1 MEMQIP
7 LMQDLDL
14 QGLRTMIRLDLN
26 VPIENGVIT
35 SAARIQAALP
45 TVEIALSKGATVILL
60 SHLGRPDPEALD
72 GSFSLEPVARKL
84 EELMGKPVC
93 FLADWIEGI
102 PDIND
107 KLILCENT
115 RYLKGEKTNDESL
128 SKQIANLCDVYVMDA
143 FGASHRQH
151 ASTFGV
157 VQYAEQACI
166 GPLLSRE
173 IEYLTKA
180 LSEPE
185 KPLVAIIGGA
195 KISSKLGVIE
205 SLSKTCDHII
215 VGGAIANTFLLAEG
229 KETGKSL
236 IEPEMVGPATRILNL
251 DGVNV
256 PIPIDVTVAKE
267 FSNEAIA
274 ETKSIEE
281 VENDDVILDI
291 GPETSIIYQDIINEA
306 KTIIWNGPVGVFEF
320 DQFSNGTRSLA
331 KAVEQNSGFK
341 IVGGGDTVAIV
352 EKYNIANSIS
362 YISTGGGAFLEFVK
376 NGTLPSIEVLK
387 SSNKV

>member
-1 MEMQIP
+1 
-7 LMQDLDL
+7 MQDLDL

-45 TVEIALSKGATVILL
+45 TIEIALSKGATVILL

-72 GSFSLEPVARKL
+72 GSCSLEPVARKL

-157 VQYAEQACI
+157 AQYAEQACI

-215 VGGAIANTFLLAEG
+215 VGGGIANTFLLAEG

-236 IEPEMVGPATRILNL
+236 IEPEMVEPATRILNL

-274 ETKSIEE
+274 ETKSVEEIEK
-281 VENDDVILDI
+281 DDVIMDI
-291 GPETSIIYQDIINEA
+291 GPETAIIYKDIINKA

-320 DQFSNGTRSLA
+320 DQFSNGTRSIA
-331 KAVEQNSGFK
+331 KAVEKNSGFK
-341 IVGGGDTVAIV
+341 IVGGGDTVAVV
-352 EKYNIANSIS
+352 EKYNIADSIS
-362 YISTGGGAFLEFVK
+362 YISTGGGAFLEFLK
-376 NGTLPSIEVLK
+376 NRTLPSVEVLK
-387 SSNKV
+387 NRNKV

>member
-26 VPIENGVIT
+26 VPIEKGFIT
-35 SAARIQAALP
+35 SEARIHAALP
-45 TVEIALSKGATVILL
+45 TIEIALSKGAQVIHL
-60 SHLGRPDPEALD
+60 SHLGRPNPEALD
-72 GSFSLEPVARKL
+72 GSFSLEPVAKKL
-84 EELMGKPVC
+84 EELMGKPVR
-93 FLADWIEGI
+93 FLPNWIEVF
-102 PDIND
+102 PDIID
-107 KLILCENT
+107 ELIVCENT

-143 FGASHRQH
+143 FGVSHRQH
-151 ASTFGV
+151 ASTFGAI
-157 VQYAEQACI
+157 QYAKQACI
-166 GPLLSRE
+166 GPLLSKE

-195 KISSKLGVIE
+195 KVSSKLGVIE
-205 SLSKTCDHII
+205 SLSRTCDHII
-215 VGGAIANTFLLAEG
+215 VGGGIANTFLFADG
-229 KETGKSL
+229 KETGKS
-236 IEPEMVGPATRILNL
+236 IVEPEMVELATRILNL

-256 PIPIDVTVAKE
+256 PMPIDVMVAKE
-267 FSNEAIA
+267 LSNEAIA

-281 VENDDVILDI
+281 IESDDVIMDI
-291 GPETSIIYQDIINEA
+291 GPETAIIYKDIINEA
-306 KTIIWNGPVGVFEF
+306 KTIIWNGPLGVFEF
-320 DQFSNGTRSLA
+320 DQFSKGTKSLA

-341 IVGGGDTVAIV
+341 IVGGGDTVAVV
-352 EKYNIANSIS
+352 EKYNIADSIS

-387 SSNKV
+387 S

>member
-26 VPIENGVIT
+26 VPIEKGVIT
-35 SAARIQAALP
+35 SEARIHAALP
-45 TVEIALSKGATVILL
+45 TIEVALSKGAQVILL
-60 SHLGRPDPEALD
+60 SHLGRPNPEELD
-72 GSFSLEPVARKL
+72 GSFSLEPVAKKL
-84 EELMGKPVC
+84 EELMGRPVS
-93 FLADWIEGI
+93 FLADWIEVI
-102 PDIND
+102 PDITD
-107 KLILCENT
+107 ALIVCENT

-151 ASTFGV
+151 ASTFGA
-157 VQYAEQACI
+157 VQYAKQACI
-166 GPLLSRE
+166 GPLLSKE

-195 KISSKLGVIE
+195 KVSSKLGAIE

-215 VGGAIANTFLLAEG
+215 VGGGIANTFLLANG

-236 IEPEMVGPATRILNL
+236 VEPEMVESATRILNL

-256 PIPIDVTVAKE
+256 PMPIDVMVAKE

-274 ETKSIEE
+274 ETKSIERIE
-281 VENDDVILDI
+281 SDDVILDI
-291 GPETSIIYQDIINEA
+291 GPETAIIYKDIINKA

-320 DQFSNGTRSLA
+320 DQFSNGTQSLA
-331 KAVEQNSGFK
+331 KAIEQNSGIK
-341 IVGGGDTVAIV
+341 IVGGGDTVAVV

>member
-1 MEMQIP
+1 MNMQIP
-7 LMQDLDL
+7 RMQDLDL

-45 TVEIALSKGATVILL
+45 TIEIALSKGATVILL
-60 SHLGRPDPEALD
+60 SHLGRPDPEALE
-72 GSFSLEPVARKL
+72 GSCSLEPVARKL

-274 ETKSIEE
+274 ETKSVEEIEK
-281 VENDDVILDI
+281 DDVILDI
-291 GPETSIIYQDIINEA
+291 GPETAIIYKDIINKA
-306 KTIIWNGPVGVFEF
+306 KTIIWNGPLGVFEF

-331 KAVEQNSGFK
+331 KAVEKNSGFK
-341 IVGGGDTVAIV
+341 IVGGGDTVAVV
-352 EKYNIANSIS
+352 EKYNIADSIS
-362 YISTGGGAFLEFVK
+362 YISTGGGAFLEFLK
-376 NGTLPSIEVLK
+376 NRTLPSVEVLK
-387 SSNKV
+387 NRNKV

>member
-26 VPIENGVIT
+26 VPIEKGVIT
-35 SAARIQAALP
+35 SEARIHAALP
-45 TVEIALSKGATVILL
+45 TIEIALSKGAQVILL
-60 SHLGRPDPEALD
+60 SHLGRPNPEELD
-72 GSFSLEPVARKL
+72 GSFSLEPVAKKL
-84 EELMGKPVC
+84 EELMGRPVC
-93 FLADWIEGI
+93 FLADWIEVI
-102 PDIND
+102 PDITD
-107 KLILCENT
+107 ALIVCENT

-151 ASTFGV
+151 ASTFGAM
-157 VQYAEQACI
+157 QYAKQACI
-166 GPLLSRE
+166 GPLLSKE

-195 KISSKLGVIE
+195 KVSSKLGAIE
-205 SLSKTCDHII
+205 SLSKICDHII
-215 VGGAIANTFLLAEG
+215 VGGGIANTFLLANG

-236 IEPEMVGPATRILNL
+236 VEPEMVESATRILNL

-256 PIPIDVTVAKE
+256 PVPIDVMVAKE

-274 ETKSIEE
+274 ETKSIEGIE
-281 VENDDVILDI
+281 SDDMILDI
-291 GPETSIIYQDIINEA
+291 GPETAIIYQDIINEA
-306 KTIIWNGPVGVFEF
+306 RTIIWNGPVGVFEF
-320 DQFSNGTRSLA
+320 DQFSNGTQTLA
-331 KAVEQNSGFK
+331 KAIEQNSGFK
-341 IVGGGDTVAIV
+341 IVGGGDTVAVV
-352 EKYNIANSIS
+352 EKYNIAHSIS

>member
-14 QGLRTMIRLDLN
+14 QGLRIMIRLDLN
-26 VPIENGVIT
+26 VPIEKGVIT
-35 SAARIQAALP
+35 SEARIHAALP
-45 TVEIALSKGATVILL
+45 TIEIALSKGAQVILL
-60 SHLGRPDPEALD
+60 SHLGRPNPEELD
-72 GSFSLEPVARKL
+72 GSFSLEPVAKKL
-84 EELMGKPVC
+84 EELMGRSVC
-93 FLADWIEGI
+93 FLANWIEVI
-102 PDIND
+102 PDITD
-107 KLILCENT
+107 ALIVCENT

-151 ASTFGV
+151 ASTFGA
-157 VQYAEQACI
+157 VQYAKQACI
-166 GPLLSRE
+166 GPLLSKE

-195 KISSKLGVIE
+195 KVSSKLGAIE
-205 SLSKTCDHII
+205 SLSKICDHII
-215 VGGAIANTFLLAEG
+215 VGGGIANTFLLANG

-236 IEPEMVGPATRILNL
+236 VEPEMVESATRILNL

-256 PIPIDVTVAKE
+256 PMPIDVIVAKE

-274 ETKSIEE
+274 ETKSIEGIE
-281 VENDDVILDI
+281 SDDVILDI
-291 GPETSIIYQDIINEA
+291 GPETAIIYKDIINEA

-320 DQFSNGTRSLA
+320 DQFSNGTQSLA
-331 KAVEQNSGFK
+331 KAIEQNSGIK
-341 IVGGGDTVAIV
+341 IVGGGDTVAVV
-352 EKYNIANSIS
+352 EKYNIAHSIS

>member
-1 MEMQIP
+1 MEIQIP
-7 LMQDLDL
+7 IMQDLKL

-35 SAARIQAALP
+35 SEARIHAALP
-45 TVEIALSKGATVILL
+45 TIETALSKAAQVILL
-60 SHLGRPDPEALD
+60 SHLGRPNPEALD

-84 EELMGKPVC
+84 EELIGKPVC
-93 FLADWIEGI
+93 FLTDWIGGI
-102 PDIND
+102 PNITHE
-107 KLILCENT
+107 LIVCENT

-151 ASTFGV
+151 ASTCGA
-157 VQYAEQACI
+157 VQYAKQACI

-180 LSEPE
+180 LSEPD

-195 KISSKLGVIE
+195 KVSSKLGAIE
-205 SLSKTCDHII
+205 SLSKICDHII
-215 VGGAIANTFLLAEG
+215 VGGGIANTFLMANG
-229 KETGKSL
+229 KEIGKSL
-236 IEPEMVGPATRILNL
+236 VESEMVESATRILKL

-256 PIPIDVTVAKE
+256 PMPIDVMVAKE
-267 FSNEAIA
+267 LSNEAIA

-281 VENDDVILDI
+281 IESDDVIMDI
-291 GPETSIIYQDIINEA
+291 GPETAIIYKDIINEA
-306 KTIIWNGPVGVFEF
+306 KTIIWNGPLGVFEF
-320 DQFSNGTRSLA
+320 DQFSKGTKSLA

-341 IVGGGDTVAIV
+341 IVGGGDTVAVV
-352 EKYNIANSIS
+352 EKYNIADSIS

-387 SSNKV
+387 S

>member
-1 MEMQIP
+1 MEIQIP
-7 LMQDLDL
+7 IMQDLKL

-35 SAARIQAALP
+35 SEARIHAALP
-45 TVEIALSKGATVILL
+45 TIETALSKAAQVILL
-60 SHLGRPDPEALD
+60 SHLGRPNPEALD

-84 EELMGKPVC
+84 EELIGKPVC
-93 FLADWIEGI
+93 FLTDWIGGI
-102 PDIND
+102 PNITHE
-107 KLILCENT
+107 LIVCENT

-151 ASTFGV
+151 ASTCGA
-157 VQYAEQACI
+157 VQYAKQACI

-185 KPLVAIIGGA
+185 KPLVAIVGGA
-195 KISSKLGVIE
+195 KISSKLGAIE
-205 SLSKTCDHII
+205 SLSKICDHII
-215 VGGAIANTFLLAEG
+215 VGGGIANTFLMANG
-229 KETGKSL
+229 KEIGKSL
-236 IEPEMVGPATRILNL
+236 VESEMVESATRILNL

-256 PIPIDVTVAKE
+256 PMPIDVMVAKE
-267 FSNEAIA
+267 LSNEAIA

-281 VENDDVILDI
+281 IESDDVIMDI
-291 GPETSIIYQDIINEA
+291 GPETAIIYKDIINEA
-306 KTIIWNGPVGVFEF
+306 KTIIWNGPLGVFEF
-320 DQFSNGTRSLA
+320 DQFSKGTKSLA

-341 IVGGGDTVAIV
+341 IVGGGDTVAVV
-352 EKYNIANSIS
+352 EKYNIADSIS

-387 SSNKV
+387 S

>member
-1 MEMQIP
+1 MNMQIP
-7 LMQDLDL
+7 RMQDLDL

-26 VPIENGVIT
+26 VPIEKGVIT

-45 TVEIALSKGATVILL
+45 TIEIALSKGATVILL

-215 VGGAIANTFLLAEG
+215 VGGGIANTFLLAEG

-274 ETKSIEE
+274 ETKSVEEIEK
-281 VENDDVILDI
+281 DDVILDI
-291 GPETSIIYQDIINEA
+291 GPETAIIYKDIINKA

-331 KAVEQNSGFK
+331 KAVEKNSGFK
-341 IVGGGDTVAIV
+341 IVGGGDTVAVV
-352 EKYNIANSIS
+352 EKYNIADSIS
-362 YISTGGGAFLEFVK
+362 YISTGGGAFLEFLK
-376 NGTLPSIEVLK
+376 NRTLPSVEVLK
-387 SSNKV
+387 NRNKV

>member
-1 MEMQIP
+1 MNMQIP
-7 LMQDLDL
+7 RMQDLDL

-45 TVEIALSKGATVILL
+45 TIEIALSKGATVILL

-72 GSFSLEPVARKL
+72 GSCSLEPVARKL

-274 ETKSIEE
+274 ETKSVEEIEK
-281 VENDDVILDI
+281 DDVILDI
-291 GPETSIIYQDIINEA
+291 GPETAIIYKDIINKA
-306 KTIIWNGPVGVFEF
+306 KTIIWNGPLGVFEF

-331 KAVEQNSGFK
+331 KAVEKNSGFK
-341 IVGGGDTVAIV
+341 IVGGGDTVAVV
-352 EKYNIANSIS
+352 EKYNIADSIS
-362 YISTGGGAFLEFVK
+362 YISTGGGAFLEFLK
-376 NGTLPSIEVLK
+376 NRTLPSVEVLK
-387 SSNKV
+387 NRNKE

>member
-26 VPIENGVIT
+26 VPIEKSVIT
-35 SAARIQAALP
+35 SEARIHAALP
-45 TVEIALSKGATVILL
+45 TIEIALSKGAQVILL
-60 SHLGRPDPEALD
+60 SHLGRPDLEALD
-72 GSFSLEPVARKL
+72 GSFSLEPVAKKL
-84 EELMGKPVC
+84 EELMGRPVC
-93 FLADWIEGI
+93 FLADWIEVI
-102 PDIND
+102 PDITD
-107 KLILCENT
+107 ALIVCENT

-151 ASTFGV
+151 ASTFGA
-157 VQYAEQACI
+157 VQYAKQACI
-166 GPLLSRE
+166 GPLLSKE

-195 KISSKLGVIE
+195 KVSSKLGAIE

-215 VGGAIANTFLLAEG
+215 VGGGIANTFLLANG

-236 IEPEMVGPATRILNL
+236 VEPEMVESATRILNL

-256 PIPIDVTVAKE
+256 PMPIDVIVAKE

-274 ETKSIEE
+274 ETKSIEGIE
-281 VENDDVILDI
+281 SDDVILDI
-291 GPETSIIYQDIINEA
+291 GPETAIIYKDIINEA

-320 DQFSNGTRSLA
+320 DQFSNGTQSLA
-331 KAVEQNSGFK
+331 KAIEQNSGIK
-341 IVGGGDTVAIV
+341 IVGGGDTVAVV
-352 EKYNIANSIS
+352 EKYNIAHSIT

>member
-1 MEMQIP
+1 MNMQIP
-7 LMQDLDL
+7 RMQDLDL

-45 TVEIALSKGATVILL
+45 TIEIALSKGATVILL

-72 GSFSLEPVARKL
+72 GSCSLEPVARKL

-274 ETKSIEE
+274 ETKSVEEIEK
-281 VENDDVILDI
+281 DDVILDI
-291 GPETSIIYQDIINEA
+291 GPETAIIYKDIINKA

-331 KAVEQNSGFK
+331 KAVEKNSGFK
-341 IVGGGDTVAIV
+341 IVGGGDTVAVV
-352 EKYNIANSIS
+352 EKYNIADSIS

-376 NGTLPSIEVLK
+376 NRTLPSIEVLK
-387 SSNKV
+387 NRNKA

>member
-1 MEMQIP
+1 MDMQIP
-7 LMQDLDL
+7 RMQDLDL

-26 VPIENGVIT
+26 VPIEKGVII
-35 SAARIQAALP
+35 SAARIKAALP
-45 TVEIALSKGATVILL
+45 TIEIALSKGAKVILL

-229 KETGKSL
+229 KETGRSL
-236 IEPEMVGPATRILNL
+236 IEPEMVEPATRILNL

-256 PIPIDVTVAKE
+256 PIPIDVIVAKE

-274 ETKSIEE
+274 ETKSVEEIEK
-281 VENDDVILDI
+281 DDVILDI
-291 GPETSIIYQDIINEA
+291 GPETAIIYKDIINKA

-331 KAVEQNSGFK
+331 KAVEKNSGFK
-341 IVGGGDTVAIV
+341 IVGGGDTVAVV
-352 EKYNIANSIS
+352 EKYDIADSIS

-376 NGTLPSIEVLK
+376 NRTLPSIEVLK
-387 SSNKV
+387 NRNKA

>member
-1 MEMQIP
+1 MNMQIP
-7 LMQDLDL
+7 RMQDLDL
-14 QGLRTMIRLDLN
+14 QDLRTMIRLDLN

-45 TVEIALSKGATVILL
+45 TIEIALSKGATVILL

-205 SLSKTCDHII
+205 SLSKTCDQII

-274 ETKSIEE
+274 ETKSVEEIEK
-281 VENDDVILDI
+281 DDVILDI
-291 GPETSIIYQDIINEA
+291 GPETAIIYKDIINKA
-306 KTIIWNGPVGVFEF
+306 KTIIWNGPLGVFEF

-331 KAVEQNSGFK
+331 KAVEKNSGFK
-341 IVGGGDTVAIV
+341 IVGGGDTVAVV
-352 EKYNIANSIS
+352 EKYNIADSIS
-362 YISTGGGAFLEFVK
+362 YISTGGGAFLEFLK
-376 NGTLPSIEVLK
+376 NRTLPSVEVLK
-387 SSNKV
+387 NRNKV

>member
-1 MEMQIP
+1 MDMQIP

-26 VPIENGVIT
+26 VPIEKGVII
-35 SAARIQAALP
+35 SAARIKAALP
-45 TVEIALSKGATVILL
+45 TIEIALSKGAKVILL

-215 VGGAIANTFLLAEG
+215 VGGGIANTFLLAEG
-229 KETGKSL
+229 KETGRSL
-236 IEPEMVGPATRILNL
+236 IEPEMVEPATRILNL

-256 PIPIDVTVAKE
+256 PIPIDVIVAKE

-274 ETKSIEE
+274 ETKSVEEIEK
-281 VENDDVILDI
+281 DDVIMDI
-291 GPETSIIYQDIINEA
+291 GPETAIIYKDIINKA

-331 KAVEQNSGFK
+331 KAVEKNSGFK
-341 IVGGGDTVAIV
+341 IVGGGDTVAVV
-352 EKYNIANSIS
+352 EKYDIADSIS
-362 YISTGGGAFLEFVK
+362 YISTGGGAFLEFLK
-376 NGTLPSIEVLK
+376 NRTLPSVEILK
-387 SSNKV
+387 NRNKA